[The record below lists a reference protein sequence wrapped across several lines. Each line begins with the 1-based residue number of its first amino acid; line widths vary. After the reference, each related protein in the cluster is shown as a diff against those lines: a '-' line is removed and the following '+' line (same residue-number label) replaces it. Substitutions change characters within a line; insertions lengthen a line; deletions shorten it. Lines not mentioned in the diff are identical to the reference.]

1 MAARSTGNSK
11 QRMMNV
17 AWRAVV
23 HACTLSSASVVLS
36 VLVFQIKCDWIKPL
50 HWPIIKVC
58 IQERVRVSLQCVILF
73 IYLFLTVLILCHIDD
88 FYSRAPNGI
97 GNLLTF

>member
-1 MAARSTGNSK
+1 MAAHSNDNGQ

-23 HACTLSSASVVLS
+23 HACTVSSASVVLS

-50 HWPIIKVC
+50 HLPIIKVC
-58 IQERVRVSLQCVILF
+58 IQEHVRVSLQCVILF
-73 IYLFLTVLILCHIDD
+73 IYFLTVLILCHIHD
-88 FYSRAPNGI
+88 FYSHVPNCI
-97 GNLLTF
+97 ENLLTF